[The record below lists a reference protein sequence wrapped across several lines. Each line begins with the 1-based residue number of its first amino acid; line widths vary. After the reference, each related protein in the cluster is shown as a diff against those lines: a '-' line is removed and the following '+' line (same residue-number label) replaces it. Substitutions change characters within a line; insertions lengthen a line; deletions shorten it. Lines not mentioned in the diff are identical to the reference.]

1 MAVEECPKC
10 PKGLPPW
17 LATFADLMSLLMCFF
32 VLLLSF
38 ATIDAV
44 KFKKM
49 AESMKD
55 AFGVQRE
62 IPASEIV
69 MGVSVIKREF
79 SPTIAEESIVEQ
91 VKQQTTETQKEYLE
105 MKDGKSAQ
113 GELQKDGMSVE
124 ELQKQQ
130 LEQEIEKQRLQQ
142 ELEKQQLE
150 QELQKKLEAEAQ
162 EQVEALQAALNEEI
176 EVGQVTVEREGS
188 KVIIRIQEKG
198 SFKSGSASLDPEFF
212 EVMDKITAVL
222 QEHTGK
228 IVVAGHTDNIPIRTG
243 RFRSNWELS
252 SARAVTVLHA
262 MLRNPQIQEERV
274 LVEGHADTQPVVPND
289 TRENRAKNRRVELI
303 VIKGDAEDQI
313 TNKSVVDDAP

>member
-1 MAVEECPKC
+1 MAAEDCPKC

-17 LATFADLMSLLMCFF
+17 LSTFADLMALLMCFF

-62 IPASEIV
+62 IPAAEIV

-79 SPTIAEESIVEQ
+79 SPTIAEASVVEQ

-105 MKDGKSAQ
+105 MQDPKSLEGPQDQ
-113 GELQKDGMSVE
+113 GGMSAE
-124 ELQKQQ
+124 ELQQQ
-130 LEQEIEKQRLQQ
+130 QQ
-142 ELEKQQLE
+142 ELEKEQ
-150 QELQKKLEAEAQ
+150 QELERQKLEEERQKKLEEEAMKQ
-162 EQVEALQAALNEEI
+162 IEELQQALEEEI
-176 EVGQVTVEREGS
+176 EIGQVTVEREGS

-222 QEHTGK
+222 QDRSGK

-262 MLRNPQIQEERV
+262 LLRNPNIDEERV
-274 LVEGHADTQPVVPND
+274 LVEGHAETEPLVDND
-289 TRENRAKNRRVELI
+289 TPENRAKNRRVELI
-303 VIKGDAEDQI
+303 VIKGDAQDRETI
-313 TNKSVVDDAP
+313 ESVTTDSPQQ

>member
-1 MAVEECPKC
+1 MSEEAQECPKC
-10 PKGLPPW
+10 PAGLPPW

-62 IPASEIV
+62 IPAAEIV

-91 VKQQTTETQKEYLE
+91 VKQQTTETRKENLE
-105 MKDGKSAQ
+105 MKDPTPESTP
-113 GELQKDGMSVE
+113 SPT
-124 ELQKQQ
+124 
-130 LEQEIEKQRLQQ
+130 QE

-150 QELQKKLEAEAQ
+150 EQLQKKLEQEAE
-162 EQVEALQAALNEEI
+162 EQVEELQQALNSEI
-176 EVGQVTVEREGS
+176 EAGQVTVEREGS

-198 SFKSGSASLDPEFF
+198 SFASGSASLDPEFF

-222 QEHTGK
+222 QEKSGK

-262 MLRNPQIQEERV
+262 MLRNPNIDEERV
-274 LVEGHADTQPVVPND
+274 LVEGHAETNPLVDND
-289 TRENRAKNRRVELI
+289 TPENRAKNRRVELI
-303 VIKGDAEDQI
+303 VIKGTTDDQELI
-313 TNKSVVDDAP
+313 QSINSE

>member
-1 MAVEECPKC
+1 MAASEDCPKC
-10 PKGLPPW
+10 PKSLPPW

-38 ATIDAV
+38 AEIDAIR
-44 KFKKM
+44 FKKM

-62 IPASEIV
+62 IPANEIV

-91 VKQQTTETQKEYLE
+91 VKQETTDTEKEHLKMHDPEVKPSIDELE
-105 MKDGKSAQ
+105 KNQ
-113 GELQKDGMSVE
+113 
-124 ELQKQQ
+124 
-130 LEQEIEKQRLQQ
+130 LQQ
-142 ELEKQQLE
+142 ELENRLQQEAIE
-150 QELQKKLEAEAQ
+150 QVAELQKALGLEISA
-162 EQVEALQAALNEEI
+162 
-176 EVGQVTVEREGS
+176 GQVTVEREGS

-212 EVMDKITAVL
+212 AVMDKITAVL
-222 QEHTGK
+222 QDRSGK

-262 MLRNPQIQEERV
+262 MLRNPRIEEARV
-274 LVEGHADTQPVVPND
+274 LVEGHADTRPLVDND
-289 TRENRAKNRRVELI
+289 SRENRAKNRRVELI
-303 VIKGDAEDQI
+303 VIKGDAADMESTRSI
-313 TNKSVVDDAP
+313 NEIENTR